1 MHCKVVG
8 QRDAQFIAGALVP
21 QYNISFDQSTPAA
34 PLLEFVQNMLKGP
47 GNHFTPPVDLANDKD
62 KKKQKQTKSSELTI
76 CDLIRLAELSRSHLY
91 LEDRICRRL
100 SLRINKP

>member
-47 GNHFTPPVDLANDKD
+47 RNYFTSSVNSKTKTDKV
-62 KKKQKQTKSSELTI
+62 KRAHNL
-76 CDLIRLAELSRSHLY
+76 
-91 LEDRICRRL
+91 
-100 SLRINKP
+100 